1 MVGSGFPAIFIVLLI
16 VFFYETNGKTDKDKC
31 YKCVAEGKVGPC
43 AYDFQLMG
51 RKHFMENCTTGWCLK
66 VEVGSMGS
74 KSVGAG
80 HIER

>member
-1 MVGSGFPAIFIVLLI
+1 MVGSRFPAIFIVLLI
-16 VFFYETNGKTDKDKC
+16 VFCYETNCKSKTDKC
-31 YKCVAEGKVGPC
+31 YKCVAEGKSGPC

>member
-16 VFFYETNGKTDKDKC
+16 VFFYETNGYSKTDQC
-31 YKCVAEGKVGPC
+31 YKCVAEGKSGPC
-43 AYDFQLMG
+43 AYDFQLMN
-51 RKHFMENCTTGWCLK
+51 RNHFKENCTTGWCLK
-66 VEVGSMGS
+66 VEVGAMGS

>member
-1 MVGSGFPAIFIVLLI
+1 MVGSRFPAIFVVLLI
-16 VFFYETNGKTDKDKC
+16 VFFCETNGYIKNTC
-31 YKCVAEGKVGPC
+31 YKCVAEGKRGPC
-43 AYDFQLMG
+43 AYDFQLMK
-51 RKHFMENCTTGWCLK
+51 RDHFQENCTSGWCLK

>member
-1 MVGSGFPAIFIVLLI
+1 MVGSRFPAIFIVLLI
-16 VFFYETNGKTDKDKC
+16 VFFYETNGKSKTDKC

-66 VEVGSMGS
+66 VEVGSMGH